1 MSEIVYSAFPQISC
15 STGMCRAQRITSAAL
30 CKSLS
35 LVYSLCD
42 LSCVNLFMGLGRGGS
57 LSKIKH
63 STMQKILGPCCS
75 VNRHSENP
83 KIECLWKQFSLSHF
97 DP

>member
-1 MSEIVYSAFPQISC
+1 MSEIVYCAFPQILY

-42 LSCVNLFMGLGRGGS
+42 VLYVNLFMGLGRDGS

-63 STMQKILGPCCS
+63 YTIQK
-75 VNRHSENP
+75 
-83 KIECLWKQFSLSHF
+83 F
-97 DP
+97 